1 MREGVQRLLALFFLM
16 SLSTEAMSSI
26 PASVDI
32 LSLMTETR
40 DARLGP
46 DTPSRKGVSVADQ
59 LLTHPES
66 PYSDAESYPVFT
78 NDVDWVDVL
87 DALPA
92 SMGETDALNALRID
106 LGATRARPG
115 VDVIPSSGFRDRF
128 VSASAT
134 KADVDADIFW
144 HALDLMGYRHSAR
157 AAGYAVAL
165 QILRRQVET
174 TPVERRAAAGIDES
188 VLSRVMAA
196 RHAGEVRPDDL
207 AYLGVIL
214 RFHVSQGIRGETS
227 RAGNRLI
234 PTAYRMA
241 RVAAAYRDLEGYLGR
256 PPCRPDGS
264 PTTPRYTKDDATSL
278 CFVAA
283 HDRAVYRWYRD
294 EVRRQDIPS
303 IQRSHRQKSPL
314 LLLFMAIAPV
324 MDMLALAETIEF
336 AASEEAAVAT
346 EEDILSTETEAS
358 PCVTLP

>member
-1 MREGVQRLLALFFLM
+1 MRSGVQRLLALFSLM
-16 SLSTEAMSSI
+16 SLSTEAMSSS

-40 DARLGP
+40 EARLGSG
-46 DTPSRKGVSVADQ
+46 TPSREGVPVADQ
-59 LLTHPES
+59 LLTHPAS
-66 PYSDAESYPVFT
+66 PYSDAEPYPVFT
-78 NDVDWVDVL
+78 NDVDWADVL

-92 SMGETDALNALRID
+92 SMGEADALSVLRVD

-115 VDVIPSSGFRDRF
+115 VDVMPSPGFRDRF

-165 QILRRQVET
+165 QILRRQLET
-174 TPVERRAAAGIDES
+174 TPAERRAAAGIDES

-196 RHAGEVRPDDL
+196 RHAGELRPDDL

-214 RFHVSQGIRGETS
+214 RFHVNQGVVGGTS
-227 RAGNRLI
+227 RTGQRLI

-241 RVAAAYRDLEGYLGR
+241 RVAAAYRDLEGYLER
-256 PPCRPDGS
+256 PPCLPDGS
-264 PTTPRYTKDDATSL
+264 PSTPPRGRDNTTNL

-294 EVRRQDIPS
+294 EIRRQDLPS
-303 IQRSHRQKSPL
+303 VERSSRHPSPL

-324 MDMLALAETIEF
+324 MDVLALAETVEF
-336 AASEEAAVAT
+336 AAGEEAIVAT
-346 EEDILSTETEAS
+346 EEDILSTATEAS

>member
-1 MREGVQRLLALFFLM
+1 M
-16 SLSTEAMSSI
+16 SLSAEAMSST

-32 LSLMTETR
+32 LSIMTETR
-40 DARLGP
+40 EARLGTG
-46 DTPSRKGVSVADQ
+46 TPSRKGVPVANQ

-66 PYSDAESYPVFT
+66 PYSDAEPHPAFT
-78 NDVDWVDVL
+78 NEVDWVDVL

-92 SMGETDALNALRID
+92 SMGETDALNVLRVD
-106 LGATRARPG
+106 LGTTRARPG
-115 VDVIPSSGFRDRF
+115 VDVIPSPGFRDRF

-144 HALDLMGYRHSAR
+144 HTLDLMGYRHSAR

-174 TPVERRAAAGIDES
+174 TPVERRSAAGIDES
-188 VLSRVMAA
+188 VLSRIMAA
-196 RHAGEVRPDDL
+196 RHAGDVRPDDL
-207 AYLGVIL
+207 AYLGLIL
-214 RFHVSQGIRGETS
+214 RFHINQGISGETS
-227 RAGNRLI
+227 RAGKRLI

-241 RVAAAYRDLEGYLGR
+241 RVAAAYRDLEGYLER

-264 PTTPRYTKDDATSL
+264 PATPGYTKDDVTAL

-294 EVRRQDIPS
+294 EVRRQDMPS
-303 IQRSHRQKSPL
+303 IQRSRRQQSPL

-324 MDMLALAETIEF
+324 MDMLALAETVEF
-336 AASEEAAVAT
+336 AAGEEAVVAT
-346 EEDILSTETEAS
+346 EEEILSTETEAS
-358 PCVTLP
+358 PCINLP

>member
-1 MREGVQRLLALFFLM
+1 
-16 SLSTEAMSSI
+16 MSSI

-32 LSLMTETR
+32 LSLMTQTR
-40 DARLGP
+40 EARLGP
-46 DTPSRKGVSVADQ
+46 GTPSSKGVPVAEQ
-59 LLTHPES
+59 LLANPGS
-66 PYSDAESYPVFT
+66 PYSEAEPHPAFT

-92 SMGETDALNALRID
+92 SMGEADALNVLRID

-115 VDVIPSSGFRDRF
+115 VDVIPSPGFRDPF

-165 QILRRQVET
+165 QMLRRQVET
-174 TPVERRAAAGIDES
+174 TPVERRAAAGIDAS

-207 AYLGVIL
+207 AYLGLLL
-214 RFHVSQGIRGETS
+214 RFHVNQGISGETS
-227 RAGNRLI
+227 RAGKRLI

-241 RVAAAYRDLEGYLGR
+241 RVAAAYRDLEGYLER

-264 PTTPRYTKDDATSL
+264 PATYRYAKDDATAL

-283 HDRAVYRWYRD
+283 NDRAVYRWYRD

-303 IQRSHRQKSPL
+303 TQRSRRQPSKL

-324 MDMLALAETIEF
+324 MDMLALAETVELV
-336 AASEEAAVAT
+336 AGEEAVVAT
-346 EEDILSTETEAS
+346 EEDILSTATEAS
-358 PCVTLP
+358 PCATLP